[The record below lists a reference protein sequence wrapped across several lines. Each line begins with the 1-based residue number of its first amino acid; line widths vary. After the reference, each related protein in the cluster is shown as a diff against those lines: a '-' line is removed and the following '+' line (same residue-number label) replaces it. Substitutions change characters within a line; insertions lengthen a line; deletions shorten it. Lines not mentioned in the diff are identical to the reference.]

1 MQPVYWQGMWQD
13 GKGVRRM
20 NIWARWLLISLA
32 VWFFSVVGFAF
43 LSMVMPGSPFVYVF
57 GAVFSI
63 SILAALVF
71 LFLLFRG
78 LFDE

>member
-1 MQPVYWQGMWQD
+1 
-13 GKGVRRM
+13 M

-71 LFLLFRG
+71 LVSAIPG
-78 LFDE
+78 AV